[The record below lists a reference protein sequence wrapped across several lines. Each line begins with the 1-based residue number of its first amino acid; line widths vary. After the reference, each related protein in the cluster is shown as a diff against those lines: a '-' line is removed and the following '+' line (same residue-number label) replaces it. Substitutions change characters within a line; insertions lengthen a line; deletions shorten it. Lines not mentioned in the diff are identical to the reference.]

1 MDQTTYKKY
10 RAWMWRRIFKRVG
23 IPVLLITLLL
33 TGFIL
38 GRRSVTIPEC
48 ETCPPVVVCPEP
60 IVCETEDD
68 DEYDDDNPDGNPYP
82 TDEQVGD
89 NDDDEDD
96 ETPPAPPANQW
107 DQP

>member
-1 MDQTTYKKY
+1 MDAQTRERYEAWKRKK
-10 RAWMWRRIFKRVG
+10 
-23 IPVLLITLLL
+23 LIKLAIAPALILIALL

-60 IVCETEDD
+60 IVCEIENNGDYENGEDNP
-68 DEYDDDNPDGNPYP
+68 YDDPDANNGENEEENPSTPL
-82 TDEQVGD
+82 
-89 NDDDEDD
+89 
-96 ETPPAPPANQW
+96 TPPAPQW